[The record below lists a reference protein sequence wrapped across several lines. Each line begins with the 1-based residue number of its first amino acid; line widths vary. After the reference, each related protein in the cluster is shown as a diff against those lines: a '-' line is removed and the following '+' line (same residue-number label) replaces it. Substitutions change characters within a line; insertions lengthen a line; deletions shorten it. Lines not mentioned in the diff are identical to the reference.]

1 MGTIRAANTITGTLD
16 GVTHTITGAA
26 TIDVNGCT
34 AETLTIS
41 GTYVNASPPSV
52 GAVTRV
58 LVANDGATEIKVR
71 VLRVAATTWDYFNIP
86 AGRHMMV
93 FDNGTDVYD
102 VQLAQLSVKTALGGA
117 GRAIILQAWR

>member
-1 MGTIRAANTITGTLD
+1 MGSIRTTNTVSGTLD
-16 GVTHTITGAA
+16 GVTHSLSGASSIEA
-26 TIDVNGCT
+26 NGCT

-41 GTYVNASPPSV
+41 TTYVDAQAPSQ
-52 GAVTRV
+52 GSTTRV

-86 AGRHMMV
+86 AGRHMVV
-93 FDNGTDVYD
+93 FDNGTDIYD
-102 VQLAQLSVKTALGGA
+102 VKLDQISVKTVAGA